1 MSFVTNQG
9 LFRVNQQLL
18 TLLAT
23 NPSVHA
29 NVDCFN
35 VTRRPGRGQVADRTE
50 SAPVLQWLTASDP
63 KKSMPCIPAAHF
75 RALLS
80 AMSSAFP
87 DFDFC
92 DVCPWNFKRIL
103 APEKA
108 QADINWAFQTQID
121 DCESLLTL
129 MWLTL
134 EKEISPAA
142 CSIYAYETDRP
153 DAFSESGAAFNL
165 CYFFLNE
172 KSGKVV
178 LVHLRE
184 GADVFDSDDDDEFVD
199 DTEERL
205 GYAVF

>member
-1 MSFVTNQG
+1 
-9 LFRVNQQLL
+9 
-18 TLLAT
+18 
-23 NPSVHA
+23 
-29 NVDCFN
+29 
-35 VTRRPGRGQVADRTE
+35 
-50 SAPVLQWLTASDP
+50 
-63 KKSMPCIPAAHF
+63 MPYIPAAHF

-87 DFDFC
+87 DFDFS

-103 APEKA
+103 TPEKA
-108 QADINWAFQTQID
+108 QADISWAFQTQID

-134 EKEISPAA
+134 EKEISPAT

-153 DAFSESGAAFNL
+153 DAFSESGAVFNL

-172 KSGKVV
+172 KSGKVI

-184 GADVFDSDDDDEFVD
+184 GGDVFDSDDDEEFVD
-199 DTEERL
+199 EIEERL
-205 GYAVF
+205 GHAVF